1 MSVHICS
8 IKRYCVRVNE
18 NKLILPMRTMLYKLV
33 ATIVVANVFQ
43 LYLAI
48 GLLWFLLITKE
59 SYLQIIRT
67 YNISHKLLRLG
78 QVPPPSPTQC
88 CSIFEE

>member
-33 ATIVVANVFQ
+33 ATIVVANVFV
-43 LYLAI
+43 I
-48 GLLWFLLITKE
+48 SCNWFAMVPSHNKRKLPTNNQD
-59 SYLQIIRT
+59 LQHLT
-67 YNISHKLLRLG
+67 
-78 QVPPPSPTQC
+78 
-88 CSIFEE
+88 